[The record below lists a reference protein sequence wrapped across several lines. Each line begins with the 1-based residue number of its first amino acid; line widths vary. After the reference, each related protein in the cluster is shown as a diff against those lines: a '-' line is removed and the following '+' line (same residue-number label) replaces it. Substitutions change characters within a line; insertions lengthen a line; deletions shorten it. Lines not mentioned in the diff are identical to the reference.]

1 VRRLKHSATQ
11 GGGAYNAN
19 MPRRGIAARILGAP
33 LRRAL
38 FIVAAGCASFA
49 PPASAD
55 FVEQHGLILIVPTD
69 SALLLQVDP
78 GFRPL
83 WALQFDLGKLTHVDR
98 RIFVDADDD
107 FKVRRIVIVQ
117 FETVPPGADF
127 KFVYPPKPP
136 AEYGDTT
143 YHFGAYVYDDAAAA
157 SRSPDKEG
165 GITRAHLI
173 AHGYKLP
180 RLLRTARL
188 ARVSDHEGKSEIIL
202 FYMEAA
208 DADYPPGPLP
218 GADADGDLSLDPAA
232 QQQMLERLKAAIRPI
247 AG

>member
-1 VRRLKHSATQ
+1 MQ
-11 GGGAYNAN
+11 DGGAYNAN
-19 MPRRGIAARILGAP
+19 MPRFRIAARIPGAS

-38 FIVAAGCASFA
+38 FVVAAGCLWLA
-49 PPASAD
+49 PAAGAD
-55 FVEQHGLILIVPTD
+55 FVEQHGLILIVPTP

-107 FKVRRIVIVQ
+107 FMVRRLIVVQ
-117 FETVPPGADF
+117 YETVLPGADF
-127 KFVYPPKPP
+127 KFVYPPRPP
-136 AEYGDTT
+136 AQFGDQT
-143 YHFGAYVYDDAAAA
+143 YRFGAYVADDAAAA
-157 SRSPDKEG
+157 LKTPEKEG

-188 ARVSDHEGKSEIIL
+188 ARVSDQEGKSEVLL

-208 DADYPPGPLP
+208 DADYPPGPLT
-218 GADADGDLSLDPAA
+218 GADADGDLSLDDAA
-232 QQQMLERLKAAIRPI
+232 KQQMLERLKATIRLI
-247 AG
+247 TG